1 MKKFLV
7 SFAILTVAAVA
18 AVRFTTYA
26 DAGITPTIPVDEKAM
41 KAAESGTYNF
51 DKAHSFIGFKVK
63 HMGLIEVPGFFRDFT
78 GSVNFDTAD
87 PSKSTVEFT
96 AKATRID
103 TGVAGRDRHLRTAD
117 FFDVEKFPDL
127 NFKSTKVDKKGKGWI
142 VSGDLTMRGVTKPV
156 SIPFEITGFVPG
168 GERAGA
174 KIGIAGET
182 TLNRR
187 DFGVNYGNNL
197 PSGVPQIADQVKVV
211 LQIEAGKPGPP
222 RPAANTAARPN

>member
-1 MKKFLV
+1 MRRLALV
-7 SFAILTVAAVA
+7 ALFVVIAGTAV
-18 AVRFTTYA
+18 VRFTTYA

-41 KAAESGTYNF
+41 KAAETGAYSF

-78 GSVNFDTAD
+78 GTVNYDSANPT
-87 PSKSTVEFT
+87 KSSVEFT
-96 AKATRID
+96 AKVTSVD

-127 NFKSTKVDKKGKGWI
+127 TFKSTKVEKKGKGWI

-168 GERAGA
+168 GERSGA

-187 DFGVNYGNNL
+187 DFGVNYGGNM
-197 PSGVPQIADQVKVV
+197 PSGGPVVADQVKVV

-222 RPAANTAARPN
+222 RPASE

>member
-1 MKKFLV
+1 MKKFVV
-7 SFAILTVAAVA
+7 SFAILAVAALA

-41 KAAESGTYNF
+41 KAAESGTYSF

-78 GSVNFDTAD
+78 GSVNYDTAD
-87 PSKSTVEFT
+87 PTKSTVEFT
-96 AKATRID
+96 AKATSVD

-127 NFKSTKVDKKGKGWI
+127 TFKSTKVEKEGKGWI

-156 SIPFEITGFVPG
+156 SIPFEITGFLPG
-168 GERAGA
+168 GERSGA
-174 KIGIAGET
+174 KIGISGET
-182 TLNRR
+182 TINRR
-187 DFGVNYGNNL
+187 DFGVNYGNNMPNGL
-197 PSGVPQIADQVKVV
+197 PAIADQVKVV

-222 RPAANTAARPN
+222 RPASE

>member
-1 MKKFLV
+1 MRRLALV
-7 SFAILTVAAVA
+7 ALFVVIAGTAV
-18 AVRFTTYA
+18 VRFTTYA

-41 KAAESGTYNF
+41 KAAETGAYSF

-78 GSVNFDTAD
+78 GTVNYDSANPT
-87 PSKSTVEFT
+87 KSSVEFT
-96 AKATRID
+96 AKVTSVD

-127 NFKSTKVDKKGKGWI
+127 TFKSTKVEKKGKGWI

-168 GERAGA
+168 GERSGA

-187 DFGVNYGNNL
+187 DFGVNYGGNM
-197 PSGVPQIADQVKVV
+197 PSGGPVVADQVKVV
-211 LQIEAGKPGPP
+211 LQIEAGKPGAP
-222 RPAANTAARPN
+222 RPASQ